1 MFNKKKQKSLFNPVD
16 VSIST
21 VYDFTLRCMPIVGS
35 FTEMSPLYDN
45 KSDETETIDNE
56 FPNHEEIKEEA
67 A

>member
-16 VSIST
+16 VSRFT

-35 FTEMSPLYDN
+35 FTQMSTLYNN
-45 KSDETETIDNE
+45 KSDETETIGNE
-56 FPNHEEIKEEA
+56 FPNYEETKEEA